1 MRYKLDVTVSFR
13 FLKSVAFYLVLWYNS
28 LKIEDFETLEEIV
41 FGAPPL
47 LLLHRNTILQICA
60 TFVVY

>member
-28 LKIEDFETLEEIV
+28 LKIFDFEPLEELLSGQCPSSCYAGTQF
-41 FGAPPL
+41 FG
-47 LLLHRNTILQICA
+47 
-60 TFVVY
+60 FVR